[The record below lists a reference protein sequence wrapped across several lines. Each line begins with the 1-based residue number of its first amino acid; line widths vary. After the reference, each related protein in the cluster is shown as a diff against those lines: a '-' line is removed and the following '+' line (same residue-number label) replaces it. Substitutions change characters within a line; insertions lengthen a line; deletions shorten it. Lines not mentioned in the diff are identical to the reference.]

1 MGDKLFCVDE
11 KELPLLSSLLEGPK
25 YLDMGRT
32 PIAAIEIAW
41 RWADAGLVIISN
53 DRVHLTEAGRELL
66 RIIDSYEK
74 QIK

>member
-1 MGDKLFCVDE
+1 MDDKLFCVDE

-32 PIAAIEIAW
+32 PIPAIELAW
-41 RWADAGLVIISN
+41 RWADAGLVTISN
-53 DRVHLTEAGRELL
+53 DRVQLTEAGREILG
-66 RIIDSYEK
+66 RIDNYEK